1 MRKRGASTRGRS
13 RRSAPSTGRWTT
25 CRRAA
30 PPRSTACSSPR
41 AGTACA
47 RRCWARAAP
56 GTRPGTGPGL
66 SGTPP
71 SRSTGTT
78 MHEAWVS
85 EWTTVVP
92 DDAGDVLLSA
102 ARTAIAQALA
112 ATSSHLGTP
121 PAWAL
126 EPGACFVTLT
136 ENGRHRGC
144 IGSLAARRPL
154 LEDVRAN
161 AVAAA
166 TRDPRF
172 PPMTPDELP
181 AVAVEVSVL
190 SAPRPLPVSS
200 LREAY
205 AALRP
210 GVDGVIL
217 ETGTWHRT
225 TFLPQV
231 WQDLPDPVQF
241 LQHLW
246 LKAGVAPGA

>member
-1 MRKRGASTRGRS
+1 M
-13 RRSAPSTGRWTT
+13 
-25 CRRAA
+25 
-30 PPRSTACSSPR
+30 
-41 AGTACA
+41 
-47 RRCWARAAP
+47 
-56 GTRPGTGPGL
+56 
-66 SGTPP
+66 
-71 SRSTGTT
+71 GTT

-85 EWTTVVP
+85 ERAEPEGNVVP

-102 ARTAIAQALA
+102 ARTAIAQALSATTSRPATTSDA
-112 ATSSHLGTP
+112 ATTADAATP

-126 EPGACFVTLT
+126 EPGASFVTLT
-136 ENGRHRGC
+136 ENGELRGC
-144 IGSLAARRPL
+144 IGSLAAWRPL

-161 AVAAA
+161 AGAAA
-166 TRDPRF
+166 TQDPRF

-200 LREAY
+200 LSEAY

-217 ETGTWHRT
+217 ETGTRHRA

-231 WQDLPDPVQF
+231 WQGLPDPAQF

-246 LKAGVAPGA
+246 LKAGVAPGVWHEGTTLQTYTVRAWHDVPETPGEG